1 MNNNINNN
9 INNNYVLGPSLSQ
22 GQAFRK
28 QQQTRIL
35 TSNDVVTGNIT
46 QSKNKNKI
54 SKQKN
59 GKTTMSMIEPFSQKN
74 SINNNNNN
82 NNNNYAPLSKKDIE
96 SHYAVINS
104 KNEKEKSETTDI
116 ISSYSQVSDNLNKF
130 QQGVT
135 EVAHSYNNINKM
147 PGLLNQNYITADQKR
162 IRVNNAGVVNMLDPS
177 SNPDTLQK
185 KPGINISTSKAN
197 AVNGL
202 NYVPVKNILEGSTTG
217 PHTALYNQ
225 IDPISSRQIKL
236 PKGIS
241 GYNLEGENVRVLYPY
256 PNSPD
261 DITKNMSYIGAFT
274 RDGVP
279 GLSIDSTMSI
289 ETTLNSLQRA
299 VDKGSSWCGMT
310 NYSYSNNS
318 KGSGGSCMIGQVT
331 NISTHAYKIITKSQT
346 GSNTILKYPEGYST
360 ITFGADGVLYAGN
373 TSNKLAVPFTKVFS
387 SKLDPT
393 YGGTINNL
401 VASYAY
407 NQGKWQNLQ
416 TFPAN
421 YDPTGQPSGTL
432 NSLYQYNVQVPNIGY
447 HTQTYNTWWGQQYY
461 QVPYVYYTTRTEQ
474 QLAAPNSAGGN
485 LTYINYKCGKN
496 PAPKTPINVGGQNA
510 GAGYNINCSDLYSQ
524 YPSFA
529 VELSDIGILTI
540 TNNTSSAEVSVDSKK
555 VTYDMSFQYQRVTLT
570 NKQVITLNMPRPDWV
585 SGSINSGARMVSSSK
600 NTPSMS
606 NGQWISSPSGFC
618 RIILNGGLNGGTLQ
632 LEYSLQ
638 DVSQD
643 KDGNLVGNGSSV
655 ALYYIQ
661 NVNASNLGSTAHID
675 INGALNRYPSQP
687 VTYDNTYSELKG
699 YIPNPSTLNKQNSKT
714 IANANNDS
722 LCRIACNNDPTSTCA
737 GYVVYDGTCNL
748 LTRDNVFP
756 VGDRIPASQ
765 YSTYIRNP
773 MFPQN
778 DKSCRKT
785 LDADIGTDAY
795 SYYLGNGIT
804 SNPPAAMTP
813 QTKCNLGKVLD
824 KQMKELEIKNQQ
836 AVQKGQVVKGQ
847 FQSLFNRKNNVLNN
861 ISDNRTTAKMY
872 NEDTKKATDNIRS
885 IQNSQITKSA
895 VEKDSELLLISD
907 NYKYVTWGIIS
918 LLLSIATIKGLR
930 VVSI

>member
-1 MNNNINNN
+1 MNNNNNN
-9 INNNYVLGPSLSQ
+9 NNNNYVLGPSLSQ

-35 TSNDVVTGNIT
+35 TSNDVVTGNTT

-59 GKTTMSMIEPFSQKN
+59 SKTTMSMVEPFSQTN
-74 SINNNNNN
+74 SLNNNNNN
-82 NNNNYAPLSKKDIE
+82 NDNDNNNNYMPISNEDIE
-96 SHYAVINS
+96 AD
-104 KNEKEKSETTDI
+104 NERIQKTNDRENSETTGI
-116 ISSYSQVSDNLNKF
+116 ISSYAQVSNNLNKF

-135 EVAHSYNNINKM
+135 RQADVYNNINKTTA
-147 PGLLNQNYITADQKR
+147 LLNQNYSTADKKM
-162 IRVNNAGVVNMLDPS
+162 IRVNNTGVVNTLDPTS
-177 SNPDTLQK
+177 IPSIPPSM
-185 KPGINISTSKAN
+185 PGINITTSIEAKPP
-197 AVNGL
+197 GL
-202 NYVPVKNILEGSTTG
+202 NYAPVEDIPPGSTSGTDAG
-217 PHTALYNQ
+217 LYG
-225 IDPISSRQIKL
+225 DTSSFSIRMPQ
-236 PKGIS
+236 GIS

-261 DITKNMSYIGAFT
+261 DIIKNMSYIGAFT
-274 RDGVP
+274 RESVT
-279 GLSIDSTMSI
+279 GLSLDSAMPI

-310 NYSYSNNS
+310 QYGDIKSSV
-318 KGSGGSCMIGQVT
+318 KGGRCMIGSVS
-331 NISTHAYKIITKSQT
+331 NLSSYAYKSIPKSQT
-346 GSNTILKYPEGYST
+346 GSNTILNHSQGYTT

-373 TSNKLAVPFTKVFS
+373 TSNKFAVPFTKVFS

-421 YDPTGQPSGTL
+421 SDPTGQPSGTL
-432 NSLYQYNVQVPNIGY
+432 NSLYQYNVQVPNIGFN
-447 HTQTYNTWWGQQYY
+447 TQTYNTMWGQQSY

-474 QLAAPNSAGGN
+474 QLAAPNTAGGN
-485 LTYINYKCGKN
+485 LTYINYNCGNN
-496 PAPKTPINVGGQNA
+496 PATNAPINVSGQTA
-510 GAGYNINCSDLYSQ
+510 GAGYNINCSDLYNQ

-529 VELSDIGILTI
+529 LELSDIGILTI
-540 TNNTSSAEVSVDSKK
+540 TNNTSSAEVSADSKK
-555 VTYDMSFQYQRVTLT
+555 VTYDMSFEYQKVTLT
-570 NKQVITLNMPRPDWV
+570 NKQVVTLNMPRPDWV
-585 SGSINSGARMVSSSK
+585 SGSINSGARMSSSSK
-600 NTPSMS
+600 NTPSMG

-618 RIILNGGLNGGTLQ
+618 RLILNGGILQ

-655 ALYYIQ
+655 ALYSIQ

-675 INGALNRYPSQP
+675 INGALNPYPSQP
-687 VTYDNTYSELKG
+687 TSMITYNNTYSELKG
-699 YIPNPSTLNKQNSKT
+699 YIPNPSILNKPNSKT

-722 LCRIACNNDPTSTCA
+722 LCRIACNNDPTCA
-737 GYVVYDGTCNL
+737 GYVVYDRTCNL
-748 LTRDNVFP
+748 LTAGQIFP
-756 VGDRIPASQ
+756 TSGDRIPDPS
-765 YSTYIRNP
+765 YSTYIRDP
-773 MFPQN
+773 MFQN

-785 LDADIGTDAY
+785 LDSNIGTDAY
-795 SYYLGNGIT
+795 SYYLSNGIT
-804 SNPPAAMTP
+804 QKNPIYMTST
-813 QTKCNLGKVLD
+813 TKCNLGKVLD
-824 KQMKELEIKNQQ
+824 KQMKELVIKNKE

-847 FQSLFNRKNNVLNN
+847 LQSLFNRKNNVLNS
-861 ISDNRTTAKMY
+861 ITDNRTTAKTH
-872 NEDTKKATDNIRS
+872 NEDTKKATDKIRS

-918 LLLSIATIKGLR
+918 LILSIATIKGLR